1 MSAALANRS
10 LCFMKVF
17 NFSGVIADCEQCLR
31 VMKGNIGGSE
41 EDKAKSIEFA
51 VKIRTRLGM
60 AKAWKG
66 ELEDAKKEF
75 EEILANFD
83 SLNPEISEQINS
95 SIASVNLRLESIGY
109 KNKGDEQVKLGQF

>member
-1 MSAALANRS
+1 MTAALANRS
-10 LCFMKVF
+10 LCYMKAF
-17 NFSGVIADCEQCLR
+17 NFNGVISDCEQCLR

-41 EDKAKSIEFA
+41 EDNAKSIQFA

-83 SLNPEISEQINS
+83 LLNPEIS
-95 SIASVNLRLESIGY
+95 
-109 KNKGDEQVKLGQF
+109 